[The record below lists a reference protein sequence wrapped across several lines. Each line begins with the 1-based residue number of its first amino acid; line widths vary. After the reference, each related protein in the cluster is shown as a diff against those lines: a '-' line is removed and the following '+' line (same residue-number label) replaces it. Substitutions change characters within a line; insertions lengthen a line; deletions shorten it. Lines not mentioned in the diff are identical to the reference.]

1 MLADEQLMHQ
11 SADTTEFYM
20 RTAAR
25 RINEVFGEG
34 YAEKNP
40 QLIGDFMKSA
50 AIDLATFSGLRKIS
64 ESIDGLTTSL
74 DLHRLER

>member
-1 MLADEQLMHQ
+1 MLSDEQSMHQ
-11 SADTTEFYM
+11 AADTAQFYM
-20 RTAAR
+20 TTAR
-25 RINEVFGEG
+25 RRIDELFGEG

-64 ESIDGLTTSL
+64 ESIDGLAESI
-74 DLHRLER
+74 DLQRTKS

>member
-1 MLADEQLMHQ
+1 MLTDEQLMHQ
-11 SADTTEFYM
+11 AADTTEFYM
-20 RTAAR
+20 TTAR
-25 RINEVFGEG
+25 RRIDELFGEG

-64 ESIDGLTTSL
+64 ESIDGLAESI
-74 DLHRLER
+74 DLQLTKL

>member
-1 MLADEQLMHQ
+1 MLSDEQLMHQ
-11 SADTTEFYM
+11 AADTTQFYM
-20 RTAAR
+20 TTAR
-25 RINEVFGEG
+25 RRIDELFGEG

-64 ESIDGLTTSL
+64 ESIDSL
-74 DLHRLER
+74 SESIDLQRTKS